1 MLKLVQKLENIN
13 ELVGRLIAWLTL
25 LIVLVTFLV
34 VILRY
39 GFNFGSIAL
48 QESTSY
54 FHAFVFM
61 LGAAYTL
68 KHDGHVRV
76 DIFYRKMNKTKKAW
90 VDLLGTAF
98 LLFPVCLFILISSW
112 DYVFVSWGLLEESGE
127 AGGLAYVYILKTA
140 LLIMPILL
148 MLQGTALV
156 LRNLIT
162 IRGDNHA

>member
-1 MLKLVQKLENIN
+1 MLKLVKKLENIN

-76 DIFYRKMNKTKKAW
+76 DIFYRKMTKTKKAW
-90 VDLLGTAF
+90 VDLLGTLF
-98 LLFPVCLFILISSW
+98 LLFPVCLFIFIASC

-140 LLIMPILL
+140 LLIMPLLL
-148 MLQGTALV
+148 MIQGSAIV

-162 IRGDNHA
+162 IRDNNHA

>member
-13 ELVGRLIAWLTL
+13 EWVGRLIAWLTL

-90 VDLLGTAF
+90 VDLLGTVL

-112 DYVFVSWGLLEESGE
+112 DYVFVSWGLFEESGE

-162 IRGDNHA
+162 IRENNHA

>member
-1 MLKLVQKLENIN
+1 MLKLIKKLENIN
-13 ELVGRLIAWLTL
+13 ELTGRLIAWLTF
-25 LIVLVTFLV
+25 LIVIVTFFV
-34 VILRY
+34 VVLRY
-39 GFNFGSIAL
+39 GFNVGSIAL

-76 DIFYRKMNKTKKAW
+76 DIFYRKMNKVRRAW
-90 VDLLGTAF
+90 VDLLGTVL
-98 LLFPVCLFILISSW
+98 LLFPVCFFILISSW
-112 DYVFVSWGLLEESGE
+112 DYVFTSWTLLEESGE

-148 MLQGTALV
+148 MVQGTALV

-162 IRGDNHA
+162 IRENDHA